1 MLAATIT
8 VQGFPLLHLEDKVS
22 FALQCMEDFDVQ
34 ELAVV
39 KEDYFLGIVQK
50 ADLLDTDEAASIM
63 TISDQLK
70 KIMIAD
76 AAHFLTALDLFAKNQ
91 LSILPVLN
99 EQLECIGMIPQK
111 SLNDA
116 LAKFLGV
123 DSPGAIIVLSVAP
136 YQYSLAEMSRLVESN
151 NAQILQLNSYF
162 DETNGAMIIT
172 LKINKDEAQA
182 IIATFQRYDYQLVQ
196 YFGKTPLHNDIEA
209 HYHHL
214 MNYLDV

>member
-8 VQGFPLLHLEDKVS
+8 AQGFPLLQLDDKVR
-22 FALQCMEDFDVQ
+22 FALQCMDDFDVQ

-39 KEDYFLGIVQK
+39 KDDYFLGLVQK
-50 ADLLDTDEAASIM
+50 ADLLDTDPSLALLVL
-63 TISDQLK
+63 SDQFK
-70 KIMIAD
+70 KIMLLD
-76 AAHFLTALDLFAKNQ
+76 TAHFLTALDLFSKHQ

-99 EQLECIGMIPQK
+99 EQQECIGMIPQK
-111 SLNDA
+111 RLNDA

-123 DSPGAIIVLSVAP
+123 DVPGAIIVLSVAP

-151 NAQILQLNSYF
+151 NAQIVQLNSYY

>member
-1 MLAATIT
+1 MLAASIT
-8 VQGFPLLHLEDKVS
+8 AQGFPLLHLEDKVS

-39 KEDYFLGIVQK
+39 KEDYFLGVVRK
-50 ADLLDTDEAASIM
+50 ADLLDIDEAATIM
-63 TISDQLK
+63 VLSDQLI

-76 AAHFLTALDLFAKNQ
+76 TAHFLTALDLFSKHE

-99 EQLECIGMIPQK
+99 EQQECIGMIPQK
-111 SLNDA
+111 SLNNA

-123 DSPGAIIVLSVAP
+123 ESPGAIIVLSVAP

-151 NAQILQLNSYF
+151 NAQIVQLNSYY
-162 DETNGAMIIT
+162 DETNGAIIIT

-182 IIATFQRYDYQLVQ
+182 IIATFQRYDYELVQ

>member
-50 ADLLDTDEAASIM
+50 ADLLDTDEAATLM
-63 TISDQLK
+63 VVSDQFK

-76 AAHFLTALDLFAKNQ
+76 TAHFLNALDLFSKHQ

-111 SLNDA
+111 SINDA

-162 DETNGAMIIT
+162 DETNGSMIIT
-172 LKINKDEAQA
+172 LRINKDEAQA

>member
-39 KEDYFLGIVQK
+39 KDDYFLGLVQK
-50 ADLLDTDEAASIM
+50 ADLLDTDEAATLIVL
-63 TISDQLK
+63 SDQLK
-70 KIMIAD
+70 KIMLVD
-76 AAHFLTALDLFAKNQ
+76 TAHFLTALDLFSKHQ

-99 EQLECIGMIPQK
+99 EQQECIGMIPQK
-111 SLNDA
+111 RLNDA

-123 DSPGAIIVLSVAP
+123 DVPGAIIVLSVAP

-151 NAQILQLNSYF
+151 NAQIVQLNSYY
-162 DETNGAMIIT
+162 DESNGAMIIT
-172 LKINKDEAQA
+172 LKINKDEAQS

>member
-1 MLAATIT
+1 MLAASIT
-8 VQGFPLLHLEDKVS
+8 SKGFPLLHLEDKVN

-39 KEDYFLGIVQK
+39 KEDYFLGVVQK
-50 ADLLDTDEAASIM
+50 ADLLDADEAATIM
-63 TISDQLK
+63 VLSEQLK
-70 KIMIAD
+70 KIKVLD
-76 AAHFLTALDLFAKNQ
+76 TAHFLTALDLFSKYE

-99 EQLECIGMIPQK
+99 EQQEYIGMIPQK

-123 DSPGAIIVLSVAP
+123 ESPGAIIVLSVAP

-151 NAQILQLNSYF
+151 NAQIVQLNSYY
-162 DETNGAMIIT
+162 DASNGAMIIT
-172 LKINKDEAQA
+172 LKINKDEAQS
-182 IIATFQRYDYQLVQ
+182 IIATFQRYDYQLVH

>member
-50 ADLLDTDEAASIM
+50 ADLLDTDEAATLM
-63 TISDQLK
+63 VVSDQFK

-76 AAHFLTALDLFAKNQ
+76 TAHFLNALDLFSKHQ

-162 DETNGAMIIT
+162 DETNGSMIIT
-172 LKINKDEAQA
+172 LRINKDEAQA

>member
-50 ADLLDTDEAASIM
+50 ADLLDTDEAATLM
-63 TISDQLK
+63 VLSDQLK

-76 AAHFLTALDLFAKNQ
+76 TAHFLTALDLFAKHQ
-91 LSILPVLN
+91 LSILPVMN

-162 DETNGAMIIT
+162 DETNGAMLIT

>member
-1 MLAATIT
+1 MLAVTIT

-50 ADLLDTDEAASIM
+50 ADLLDTDEAATLM
-63 TISDQLK
+63 VLSDQLK

-76 AAHFLTALDLFAKNQ
+76 TAHFLNALDLFSKHQ

-162 DETNGAMIIT
+162 NETNGAMIIT

>member
-50 ADLLDTDEAASIM
+50 ADLLDTDEAATLMVVSE
-63 TISDQLK
+63 QFK

-76 AAHFLTALDLFAKNQ
+76 TAHFLNALNLFSKHQ

-151 NAQILQLNSYF
+151 NAQILQLNSFF
-162 DETNGAMIIT
+162 DETNGSMIIT
-172 LKINKDEAQA
+172 LRINKDEAQA

>member
-1 MLAATIT
+1 MLAASIT
-8 VQGFPLLHLEDKVS
+8 AKGFPLLHLEDKVS
-22 FALQCMEDFDVQ
+22 FSLQCMEDFDLQ

-39 KEDYFLGIVQK
+39 KDDYFLGLVQK
-50 ADLLDTDEAASIM
+50 ADLLDADDSATLMVLSE
-63 TISDQLK
+63 QLK

-76 AAHFLTALDLFAKNQ
+76 TAHFLTALDLFSKHQ

-99 EQLECIGMIPQK
+99 EQQECIGMIPQK

-123 DSPGAIIVLSVAP
+123 EFPGAILVLSVAP

-151 NAQILQLNSYF
+151 NAQILQLNSYY
-162 DETNGAMIIT
+162 DEKNGAMIIT

>member
-1 MLAATIT
+1 MLAASIT
-8 VQGFPLLHLEDKVS
+8 AQGFPLLHLEDKVS

-39 KEDYFLGIVQK
+39 KEEYFLGVVQK
-50 ADLLDTDEAASIM
+50 ADLLDTDEAATIM
-63 TISDQLK
+63 VLSNQLK
-70 KIMIAD
+70 KIMVAD
-76 AAHFLTALDLFAKNQ
+76 TAHFLTALDLFSKHE

-99 EQLECIGMIPQK
+99 EQQECIGMIPQK
-111 SLNDA
+111 SLNNA

-123 DSPGAIIVLSVAP
+123 ESPGAIIVLSVAP

-151 NAQILQLNSYF
+151 NAQIVQLNSYF
-162 DETNGAMIIT
+162 DETNGSIIIT
-172 LKINKDEAQA
+172 LKINKDEAQS
-182 IIATFQRYDYQLVQ
+182 IIATFQRYDYELVQ

>member
-1 MLAATIT
+1 MLAASIT
-8 VQGFPLLHLEDKVS
+8 AQGFPLLHLEDKAS

-34 ELAVV
+34 ELAVI
-39 KEDYFLGIVQK
+39 KDDYFLGIVQK
-50 ADLLDTDEAASIM
+50 ADFLDTDASATIM
-63 TISDQLK
+63 VLSDQLK

-76 AAHFLTALDLFAKNQ
+76 TAHFLTALDLFSKHQ

-99 EQLECIGMIPQK
+99 EQQECIGMIPQK

-123 DSPGAIIVLSVAP
+123 ELPGAIMVLSVAP

-151 NAQILQLNSYF
+151 NAQIIQLNSYY
-162 DETNGAMIIT
+162 DEKNGAMIIT

>member
-1 MLAATIT
+1 MLAASIT
-8 VQGFPLLHLEDKVS
+8 AKGFPLLHLEDKVS

-50 ADLLDTDEAASIM
+50 SDLLDTDEAATLM
-63 TISDQLK
+63 VLSDQFK

-76 AAHFLTALDLFAKNQ
+76 KAHFLTALDLFSKHE

-99 EQLECIGMIPQK
+99 EQQECIGMIPQK

-123 DSPGAIIVLSVAP
+123 ESPGAIIVLSVAP

-151 NAQILQLNSYF
+151 NAQIVQLNSYY
-162 DETNGAMIIT
+162 DETNGSIIIT
-172 LKINKDEAQA
+172 LKINKDEAQS
-182 IIATFQRYDYQLVQ
+182 IIATFQRYDYELVQ

>member
-8 VQGFPLLHLEDKVS
+8 AQGFPMLQLEDKVS

-39 KEDYFLGIVQK
+39 KEDYFIGIVQK
-50 ADLLDTDEAASIM
+50 SDLLDTDESATLKIV
-63 TISDQLK
+63 SDQFK

-76 AAHFLTALDLFAKNQ
+76 TAHFLTALDLFSKHQ

-99 EQLECIGMIPQK
+99 EQQECIGMIPQK

-123 DSPGAIIVLSVAP
+123 DVPGAIIVLSVAP

-151 NAQILQLNSYF
+151 NAQIVQLNSYY
-162 DETNGAMIIT
+162 DESNGAMIIT
-172 LKINKDEAQA
+172 LKINKNEAQA

>member
-50 ADLLDTDEAASIM
+50 ADLLDTGEAATLM
-63 TISDQLK
+63 VVSDQFK

-76 AAHFLTALDLFAKNQ
+76 TAHFLNALDLFSKHQ

-151 NAQILQLNSYF
+151 NAQILQLNSFF
-162 DETNGAMIIT
+162 DETNGSMIIT
-172 LKINKDEAQA
+172 LRINKDEAQA

>member
-50 ADLLDTDEAASIM
+50 ADLLDTDEVATLM
-63 TISDQLK
+63 VVSDQFK

-76 AAHFLTALDLFAKNQ
+76 TAHFLNALDLFSKHQ

-162 DETNGAMIIT
+162 DETNGSMIIT
-172 LKINKDEAQA
+172 LRINKDEAQA

>member
-8 VQGFPLLHLEDKVS
+8 VQGFPMLQLEDKVR

-39 KEDYFLGIVQK
+39 KDDYFLGIVQK
-50 ADLLDTDEAASIM
+50 SDLLDTDESAALNIV
-63 TISDQLK
+63 SDQLK
-70 KIMIAD
+70 KIMIID
-76 AAHFLTALDLFAKNQ
+76 TAHFLTALDVFSKHQ

-99 EQLECIGMIPQK
+99 EQQECIGMIPQK
-111 SLNDA
+111 RLNDA

-123 DSPGAIIVLSVAP
+123 DVPGAIIVLSVAP

-151 NAQILQLNSYF
+151 NAQIVQLNSYY

-196 YFGKTPLHNDIEA
+196 YFGKTPLYNDIEA

>member
-1 MLAATIT
+1 MLAASIT
-8 VQGFPLLHLEDKVS
+8 AQGFPLLHLEDKVS

-34 ELAVV
+34 ELAIV
-39 KEDYFLGIVQK
+39 KEDYFLGLVQK
-50 ADLLDTDEAASIM
+50 ADLLDTNESANLMAL
-63 TISDQLK
+63 SDQLK
-70 KIMIAD
+70 RIMIAD
-76 AAHFLTALDLFAKNQ
+76 TAHFLNALDLFSKHQ

-99 EQLECIGMIPQK
+99 EQQECVGMIPQK

-123 DSPGAIIVLSVAP
+123 DLPGAILVLSVAP

-151 NAQILQLNSYF
+151 NAQIVQLNSYY
-162 DETNGAMIIT
+162 DEKNGAMIIT
-172 LKINKDEAQA
+172 LKINKDEAEA

>member
-39 KEDYFLGIVQK
+39 KEDYFLGLVQK
-50 ADLLDTDEAASIM
+50 ADLLDTDEAATLM
-63 TISDQLK
+63 VLSDRLK

-76 AAHFLTALDLFAKNQ
+76 TAHFLAALDLFSKHQ

-172 LKINKDEAQA
+172 LKINKDEAQT

>member
-1 MLAATIT
+1 MLAASIT
-8 VQGFPLLHLEDKVS
+8 SKGFPLLHLEDKVN

-39 KEDYFLGIVQK
+39 KEDYFLGVVQK
-50 ADLLDTDEAASIM
+50 ADLLDADEAATIM
-63 TISDQLK
+63 VLSEQLK
-70 KIMIAD
+70 KIMVLD
-76 AAHFLTALDLFAKNQ
+76 TAHFLTALDLFSKYE

-99 EQLECIGMIPQK
+99 EQQECIGMIPQK

-123 DSPGAIIVLSVAP
+123 ESPGAIIVLSVAP

-151 NAQILQLNSYF
+151 NAQIVQLNSYY
-162 DETNGAMIIT
+162 DESNGAMVIT
-172 LKINKDEAQA
+172 LKINKDEAQS
-182 IIATFQRYDYQLVQ
+182 IIATFQRYDYQLVH

>member
-1 MLAATIT
+1 MLATAIT
-8 VQGFPLLHLEDKVS
+8 VQGFPLLQLEDKVS

-50 ADLLDTDEAASIM
+50 SDLLDTDEAATLM
-63 TISDQLK
+63 VLSDEFK
-70 KIMIAD
+70 KIMLVD
-76 AAHFLTALDLFAKNQ
+76 TAHFLTALDLFSKHH
-91 LSILPVLN
+91 LSILPVVN
-99 EQLECIGMIPQK
+99 EQQECIGMIPQK

-123 DSPGAIIVLSVAP
+123 DLPGAIIVLSVAP

-151 NAQILQLNSYF
+151 NAQIVQLNSYF
-162 DETNGAMIIT
+162 DESNGALIIT

-196 YFGKTPLHNDIEA
+196 YFGKTPLNNDIEA

>member
-1 MLAATIT
+1 MLAASIT
-8 VQGFPLLHLEDKVS
+8 AQGFPLLHLEDKVS

-39 KEDYFLGIVQK
+39 KEDYFLGVVQK
-50 ADLLDTDEAASIM
+50 ADLLDTDEAA
-63 TISDQLK
+63 TILVLSDQLK
-70 KIMIAD
+70 KIMISD
-76 AAHFLTALDLFAKNQ
+76 TAHFLTALDLFSKHE

-99 EQLECIGMIPQK
+99 EQQECIGMIPQK

-123 DSPGAIIVLSVAP
+123 ESPGAIIVLSVAP

-151 NAQILQLNSYF
+151 NAQIVQLNSYY
-162 DETNGAMIIT
+162 DETNGSIIIT
-172 LKINKDEAQA
+172 LKINKDEAQS
-182 IIATFQRYDYQLVQ
+182 IIATFQRYDYELVQ

>member
-22 FALQCMEDFDVQ
+22 FALQCMDDFDVQ

-39 KEDYFLGIVQK
+39 KEDYFLGLVQK
-50 ADLLDTDEAASIM
+50 ADLLDTDEAATIM
-63 TISDQLK
+63 VLSEQLR

-76 AAHFLTALDLFAKNQ
+76 TAHFLTALDFFSKHQ

-123 DSPGAIIVLSVAP
+123 NSPGAIIVLSVAP

-151 NAQILQLNSYF
+151 NAQILQLNSCF

-172 LKINKDEAQA
+172 LKINKDEAQS

>member
-1 MLAATIT
+1 MLAVTIT

-50 ADLLDTDEAASIM
+50 ADLLDTDEAATLM
-63 TISDQLK
+63 VVSDQFK

-76 AAHFLTALDLFAKNQ
+76 TAHFLNALDLFSKHQ

-162 DETNGAMIIT
+162 DETNGSMIIT
-172 LKINKDEAQA
+172 LRINKDEAQA

>member
-1 MLAATIT
+1 MLAASIT
-8 VQGFPLLHLEDKVS
+8 TQGFPLLHLEDKVS

-39 KEDYFLGIVQK
+39 KEEYFLGVVQK
-50 ADLLDTDEAASIM
+50 SDLLDTDEAATIM
-63 TISDQLK
+63 VLSEQLK

-76 AAHFLTALDLFAKNQ
+76 TAHFLTALDLFSKHE

-99 EQLECIGMIPQK
+99 EQQECIGMIPQK
-111 SLNDA
+111 SLNNA

-123 DSPGAIIVLSVAP
+123 ESPGAIIVLSVAP

-151 NAQILQLNSYF
+151 NAQIVQLNSYF
-162 DETNGAMIIT
+162 DESNGSIIIT
-172 LKINKDEAQA
+172 LKINKDEAQS
-182 IIATFQRYDYQLVQ
+182 IIATFQRYDYELVQ

>member
-39 KEDYFLGIVQK
+39 KEDYFLGLVQK
-50 ADLLDTDEAASIM
+50 ADLLDTDEAATIM
-63 TISDQLK
+63 VLSEQLK

-76 AAHFLTALDLFAKNQ
+76 TAHFLTALDLFSKHQ

-151 NAQILQLNSYF
+151 NAQILQLNSSF
-162 DETNGAMIIT
+162 DET
-172 LKINKDEAQA
+172 NKDEAQA

>member
-39 KEDYFLGIVQK
+39 KEDYFLGLVQK
-50 ADLLDTDEAASIM
+50 ADLLDTDEAATLM
-63 TISDQLK
+63 VISDQFK
-70 KIMIAD
+70 KIMITD
-76 AAHFLTALDLFAKNQ
+76 TAHFLTALDLFSKHQ

-123 DSPGAIIVLSVAP
+123 DLPGAIIVLSVAP

-151 NAQILQLNSYF
+151 NAQILQLNSFF
-162 DETNGAMIIT
+162 DETNGSMIIT
-172 LKINKDEAQA
+172 LRINKDEAQA

>member
-1 MLAATIT
+1 MLAASIT
-8 VQGFPLLHLEDKVS
+8 AQGFPLLHLEDKVS
-22 FALQCMEDFDVQ
+22 FALQCMEDFDIQ

-39 KEDYFLGIVQK
+39 KDDYFLGLVQK
-50 ADLLDTDEAASIM
+50 SALLDVDESVNLIVL
-63 TISDQLK
+63 SEQLK

-76 AAHFLTALDLFAKNQ
+76 TAHFLTALDLFSKHQ

-99 EQLECIGMIPQK
+99 EQQECIGMIPQK
-111 SLNDA
+111 SLNEA

-123 DSPGAIIVLSVAP
+123 DLPGAILVLSVAP

-162 DETNGAMIIT
+162 DEKNGAMIIT

>member
-1 MLAATIT
+1 MLAASIT
-8 VQGFPLLHLEDKVS
+8 SKGFPLLHLEDKVN

-39 KEDYFLGIVQK
+39 KEDYFLGVVQK
-50 ADLLDTDEAASIM
+50 ADLLDADEAATIM
-63 TISDQLK
+63 VLSEQLK
-70 KIMIAD
+70 KIMVLD
-76 AAHFLTALDLFAKNQ
+76 TAHFLTALDLFSKYE

-99 EQLECIGMIPQK
+99 EQQEYIGMIPQK

-123 DSPGAIIVLSVAP
+123 ESPGAIIVLSVAP

-151 NAQILQLNSYF
+151 NAQIVQLNSYY
-162 DETNGAMIIT
+162 DASNGAMIIT
-172 LKINKDEAQA
+172 LKINKDEAQS
-182 IIATFQRYDYQLVQ
+182 IIATFQRYDYQLVH

>member
-39 KEDYFLGIVQK
+39 KEEYFLGVVQK
-50 ADLLDTDEAASIM
+50 SDLLDTDEAATIM
-63 TISDQLK
+63 VLSEQLK

-76 AAHFLTALDLFAKNQ
+76 TAHFLTALDLFSKHE

-99 EQLECIGMIPQK
+99 EQQECIGMIPQK
-111 SLNDA
+111 SLNNA

-123 DSPGAIIVLSVAP
+123 ESPGAIIVLSVAP

-151 NAQILQLNSYF
+151 NAQIVQLNSYF
-162 DETNGAMIIT
+162 DESNGSIIIT
-172 LKINKDEAQA
+172 LKINKDEAQS
-182 IIATFQRYDYQLVQ
+182 IIATFQRYDYELVQ

>member
-39 KEDYFLGIVQK
+39 KEDYFLGLVQK
-50 ADLLDTDEAASIM
+50 ADLLDTDEAATIM
-63 TISDQLK
+63 VLSDQLK
-70 KIMIAD
+70 KIMITD
-76 AAHFLTALDLFAKNQ
+76 TAHFLTVLDLFSKHQ

-123 DSPGAIIVLSVAP
+123 DSPGAIIDLSVAP

-151 NAQILQLNSYF
+151 NAQIIQLNSYF

>member
-39 KEDYFLGIVQK
+39 KEDYFLGLVQK
-50 ADLLDTDEAASIM
+50 ADLLDTDEAATLM
-63 TISDQLK
+63 VLSDRLK

-76 AAHFLTALDLFAKNQ
+76 TAHFLTALDLFSKHQ

-116 LAKFLGV
+116 VAKFLGV
-123 DSPGAIIVLSVAP
+123 DAPGAIIVLSVAP

-162 DETNGAMIIT
+162 DEINGAMIIT

-182 IIATFQRYDYQLVQ
+182 IIATFQRYDYQLVK

>member
-1 MLAATIT
+1 MLAASIT
-8 VQGFPLLHLEDKVS
+8 AKGFPLLHLEDKVS
-22 FALQCMEDFDVQ
+22 FALQCMEDFDLQ

-39 KEDYFLGIVQK
+39 KDDYFLGLVQK
-50 ADLLDTDEAASIM
+50 ADLLDADDSATLMVLSE
-63 TISDQLK
+63 QLK

-76 AAHFLTALDLFAKNQ
+76 TAHFLTALDLFSKHQ

-99 EQLECIGMIPQK
+99 EQQECIGMIPQK

-116 LAKFLGV
+116 LSKFLGV
-123 DSPGAIIVLSVAP
+123 EFPGAILVLSVAP

-151 NAQILQLNSYF
+151 NAQILQLNSYY
-162 DETNGAMIIT
+162 DEKNGAMIIT